1 MSRSLRERVLAPLR
15 GSIRGQLLAVLVA
28 MIFAGALIMSLVFYI
43 QARSVALAQIRESY
57 RSLGTMVAGL
67 SRYDMQFNKTGLK
80 DTVDSMEKSDPNLLW
95 VAFVDEKDVTLASGG
110 PLKNAPFSGLTKMA
124 GKMSLTTIATAKG
137 NALLIRVPIEVSV
150 APSASAGDIGFEAP
164 AQPSAGEQTK
174 PIGELRLVAGLAPLA
189 SLRQGYLAFGS
200 LVVLLG
206 LLAGTLIAVVVT
218 RYFTAPIYGLTDFAR
233 QIAGGNLTGYRGSL
247 DRKDELGRLIGS
259 FHEMSANLAQI
270 VREIRSAFHRVE
282 DGMETMRRH
291 LGTTLDNTREQQG
304 ASVKVAD
311 QVESI
316 QSAVSE
322 IAHLMESL
330 SELAEEV
337 SSSVLEM
344 IASIDE
350 IAANTEGLNDTVN
363 TVASTLTQNVAANK
377 QIDASAEKLNRFV
390 EDTSA
395 AMTEMEGS
403 IRQIGQNA
411 AQTKEATEL
420 VAEEA
425 GAGSRAM
432 EKSNETIEKLRASFE
447 STVSVMKLLGKRS
460 GEVGNILSVIDE
472 VMEQTHLLALNAAII
487 AAQAGEHGKPFAVVA
502 GEIKDLAAKTSVS
515 TREISAIIDS
525 VQRDVQ
531 QAVESV
537 DGQRA
542 LVEDSVGVSH
552 EAAKVFSRIEEAV
565 SPSLQ
570 MVQEIAR
577 ATAEQAK
584 GAAGIVRSTEQL
596 RDLAHQLRQA
606 TKEQTL
612 GSEQILDA
620 VNRIRSLS
628 EEMQRAT
635 AEQSAGSSL
644 IRQAMDRLTAAIS
657 DVLAQNQAQSSAGK
671 TVEQVMQTFAEK
683 NRANV
688 ESIKQTSEQVE
699 ALSGRA
705 EEVSRVLSRFHI
717 EDN

>member
-1 MSRSLRERVLAPLR
+1 MNRNLGGRLLAPLR
-15 GSIRGQLLAVLVA
+15 GSMRAQLLAVLVA
-28 MIFAGALIMSLVFYI
+28 IVFGGAIIMSLVFYV
-43 QARSVALAQIRESY
+43 QARTVALNQIRESY

-67 SRYDMQFNKTGLK
+67 SRYDMQFNKSGLK
-80 DTVDSMEKSDPNLLW
+80 DTVDSMEKSDANLLW
-95 VAFVDEKDVTLASGG
+95 VSFVDDKGATLASGG
-110 PLKNAPFSGLTKMA
+110 PLKKAPFAGL
-124 GKMSLTTIATAKG
+124 GKAVGKLSLSTISTAKG
-137 NALLIRVPIEVSV
+137 EGLMIRVPIEVTV
-150 APSASAGDIGFEAP
+150 APSAGIGDIGFEAP
-164 AQPSAGEQTK
+164 APASATEKTK
-174 PIGELRLVAGLAPLA
+174 TIGELRMVAGLAPLT
-189 SLRQGYLAFGS
+189 SLRKGYIAFGA

-206 LLAGTLIAVVVT
+206 LIAGTIISVLIT
-218 RYFTAPIYGLTDFAR
+218 RYFTAPIYGMTEFAR

-247 DRKDELGRLIGS
+247 NRKDELGRLIAS

-270 VREIRSAFHRVE
+270 VREIRGAFHRVE
-282 DGMETMRRH
+282 DGMETMRH
-291 LGTTLDNTREQQG
+291 NLGATLDNTRDQQG
-304 ASVKVAD
+304 ASAKVAE
-311 QVESI
+311 QVDSI

-322 IAHLMESL
+322 IAHLMEGL

-350 IAANTEGLNDTVN
+350 IAANTGGLNDTVN

-377 QIDASAEKLNRFV
+377 EIDASAEKLNRFV

-411 AQTKEATEL
+411 AQTKQATEL
-420 VAEEA
+420 VADEA
-425 GAGSRAM
+425 GAGTRAM
-432 EKSNETIEKLRASFE
+432 EKSSETIEKLRASFE
-447 STVSVMKLLGKRS
+447 STVDVMRLLGKRS

-537 DGQRA
+537 DAQRA
-542 LVEDSVGVSH
+542 LVEDSVGVSR
-552 EAAKVFSRIEEAV
+552 EAAKVFGRIEDAV
-565 SPSLQ
+565 EPSLQ

-657 DVLAQNQAQSSAGK
+657 DVLAQNQAQSAAGK

-688 ESIKQTSEQVE
+688 ESIKQASEQVD
-699 ALSGRA
+699 ALSARA
-705 EEVSRVLSRFHI
+705 EDVSRVLSRFHV
-717 EDN
+717 EDS